1 MLNFADCV
9 PKHRRNSE
17 RLEEQCSQKVQLII
31 MLTTH
36 ITVCLPPVVCVAF
49 LFVVA
54 CRSSTTLHRS
64 MMTLAGIQR
73 VAVATTR
80 HSSQCCVVSNMP
92 LRQAVAR
99 YTDCVSA
106 VFFVVSS
113 SLTMAIIL
121 LVRVPALYHLH
132 EHIVHPIINTPP
144 SQT

>member
-1 MLNFADCV
+1 MQ
-9 PKHRRNSE
+9 RRN
-17 RLEEQCSQKVQLII
+17 VQLII

-36 ITVCLPPVVCVAF
+36 ITVCLPPVVCGLPFCCCLSLLDDA
-49 LFVVA
+49 
-54 CRSSTTLHRS
+54 SP

-73 VAVATTR
+73 VVVATTQ

>member
-1 MLNFADCV
+1 MQPKGPIDHHADNTHNSLSSARCV
-9 PKHRRNSE
+9 CGLPF
-17 RLEEQCSQKVQLII
+17 CC
-31 MLTTH
+31 
-36 ITVCLPPVVCVAF
+36 CLSLLDDASP
-49 LFVVA
+49 
-54 CRSSTTLHRS
+54 

-73 VAVATTR
+73 VVVATCTTR
-80 HSSQCCVVSNMP
+80 HSSRCRIVSNMP